1 MRKPIK
7 KLFDM
12 KMIKKTLFFL
22 ILFTLLL
29 PKVCH
34 SQAVVLSTTSK
45 IPMNITSKMEVFKDS
60 TSNMPLEQIIT
71 QKFLKNSKNYFLF
84 PYSDNAYWIK
94 YTISNTDAEFKKW
107 LIKWNNPLTE
117 QLELYVLDS
126 IGKKIDYQKQR
137 LLTTKKKRRFL
148 EEEITFTLELPPNTT
163 KTIYLKLKNQRGIYG
178 SIVLHTQQS
187 YLAANV
193 DIYADQNFNIALIIF
208 RFFLVV
214 ILGLFIIKD
223 KIFRSY
229 SLQIAIR
236 SFSFLGMMNI
246 PGPIFSSNPDI
257 AQKIDFLC
265 YHSFALGS
273 GILILAVLEIDKL
286 PKWMV
291 LLVKISIVSTCLIN
305 ILVIFD
311 YKWYWLKAGHYN
323 IVASSIIVLLN
334 YVYSIIKRF
343 KINIYYS
350 FPFILGVIANLIFNL
365 RLFGLLEFKPI
376 FEITTFLFIAEIFL
390 FVVFIGQIFRSVEL
404 NKMLAEQKLQFNVIQ
419 NERLKEIDNL
429 KTNFFTNISHEF
441 RTPLSLILSP
451 IEDLKKKYPSESMF
465 EPMRRNAQRLLT
477 LINQLLDLSKLD
489 SGQMQV
495 NIKQN
500 DLVSFIKVLTSSFS
514 SFAENRKIEF
524 VINQN
529 RSEVIAYYD
538 ADKIEKILINLL
550 SNAFKFTPERG
561 KVSVF
566 VKYSDDFEKVEI
578 SVKDSG
584 IGISESKVKHIFDR
598 FYQGDSTHQR
608 NYEGSGI
615 GLALVKEMVELHK
628 GSINVESKEG
638 EGTTFTVKLSINKKS
653 WEHELENNIEEFD
666 SKNPLDFMLNEQTQP
681 TPVVEHIPK
690 EDDKILLIVEDN
702 RDLRQYIRSFFENDY
717 QIVEAS
723 DGQEGIEKA
732 LVIIP
737 DIVISDLMM
746 PRLDGLDFC
755 KLLKTNEK
763 TSHIPIVMLTAK
775 ANVESRIEGFELG
788 ADDYLTKPF
797 NSEELLVRVRNLVAQ
812 RQLLQQK
819 YDIQIVDLK
828 PNEVKVSS
836 AEEKFVLKAKG
847 VIEKYISESEF
858 DVEKFAEEMDMSVVV
873 LRRKLKAI
881 TNHTV
886 TEFVRNYRLQRAAE
900 LLSKRTGT
908 VSEIAY
914 QVGFESLSYF
924 TKAFQEEFG
933 KSPSEYGK

>member
-1 MRKPIK
+1 
-7 KLFDM
+7 
-12 KMIKKTLFFL
+12 
-22 ILFTLLL
+22 
-29 PKVCH
+29 
-34 SQAVVLSTTSK
+34 
-45 IPMNITSKMEVFKDS
+45 
-60 TSNMPLEQIIT
+60 
-71 QKFLKNSKNYFLF
+71 
-84 PYSDNAYWIK
+84 
-94 YTISNTDAEFKKW
+94 
-107 LIKWNNPLTE
+107 
-117 QLELYVLDS
+117 
-126 IGKKIDYQKQR
+126 
-137 LLTTKKKRRFL
+137 
-148 EEEITFTLELPPNTT
+148 
-163 KTIYLKLKNQRGIYG
+163 
-178 SIVLHTQQS
+178 
-187 YLAANV
+187 
-193 DIYADQNFNIALIIF
+193 
-208 RFFLVV
+208 
-214 ILGLFIIKD
+214 
-223 KIFRSY
+223 
-229 SLQIAIR
+229 
-236 SFSFLGMMNI
+236 
-246 PGPIFSSNPDI
+246 
-257 AQKIDFLC
+257 
-265 YHSFALGS
+265 
-273 GILILAVLEIDKL
+273 
-286 PKWMV
+286 
-291 LLVKISIVSTCLIN
+291 
-305 ILVIFD
+305 
-311 YKWYWLKAGHYN
+311 
-323 IVASSIIVLLN
+323 
-334 YVYSIIKRF
+334 
-343 KINIYYS
+343 
-350 FPFILGVIANLIFNL
+350 
-365 RLFGLLEFKPI
+365 
-376 FEITTFLFIAEIFL
+376 
-390 FVVFIGQIFRSVEL
+390 
-404 NKMLAEQKLQFNVIQ
+404 
-419 NERLKEIDNL
+419 
-429 KTNFFTNISHEF
+429 
-441 RTPLSLILSP
+441 
-451 IEDLKKKYPSESMF
+451 
-465 EPMRRNAQRLLT
+465 
-477 LINQLLDLSKLD
+477 
-489 SGQMQV
+489 
-495 NIKQN
+495 
-500 DLVSFIKVLTSSFS
+500 
-514 SFAENRKIEF
+514 
-524 VINQN
+524 
-529 RSEVIAYYD
+529 
-538 ADKIEKILINLL
+538 
-550 SNAFKFTPERG
+550 
-561 KVSVF
+561 

-653 WEHELENNIEEFD
+653 WEHELENNIEELD

-702 RDLRQYIRSFFENDY
+702 LDLRQYIRTFFEKEY

-836 AEEKFVLKAKG
+836 VEEKFVLKAKG
-847 VIEKYISESEF
+847 IIEKYISESEF

-881 TNHTV
+881 TNNTV
-886 TEFVRNYRLQRAAE
+886 TEFVRKYRLQRAAE